1 MLSVL
6 DHRIRFWHVA
16 LANIVALAW
25 FAGIQL
31 ATQAALPGVKL
42 FRCPI
47 GMCLGYY
54 SPNELNA
61 TLTRIGRTGRQFFAE
76 TLLPLD
82 MVLPALLLIAFWLT
96 YVWFSR
102 PGQVTAVP
110 LSAGARYAFLC
121 VPLLYCLVDYA
132 ENWTLVESLQAYPN
146 IPYRLARRASFLTAA
161 KSQLVVASVGIAVAL
176 AVAAW
181 GTAYRSAGDPRHDR
195 LGENGP
201 SPGR

>member
-6 DHRIRFWHVA
+6 DRHLKLWHLW

-25 FAGIQL
+25 FAGMQI

-54 SPNELNA
+54 SPNELYA
-61 TLTRIGRTGRQFFAE
+61 TLARVGRNGRQFLAE

-82 MVLPALLLIAFWLT
+82 MVLPALLLVAFTVT

-102 PGQVTAVP
+102 PGQAVAVP

-121 VPLLYCLVDYA
+121 VPLFYCLADYA

-146 IPYRLARRASFLTAA
+146 IPYRLARRASILTAT
-161 KSQLVVASVGIAVAL
+161 KSQLVVASFGIAVA
-176 AVAAW
+176 VTVVAW
-181 GTAYRSAGDPRHDR
+181 GT
-195 LGENGP
+195 
-201 SPGR
+201 GRGSGNDSRRPPQAS